1 MRIYLPATFAEL
13 PTVEVRSD
21 GQASMTISPRRA
33 HAVTSS
39 LELAHPEEDSE
50 GLEYVA
56 LLAAADADLEL
67 LAGSPHGVQLRVVL
81 TLEVPDDAV
90 TTAGPDVAVLEPSA
104 VDVTREVIGA
114 VVVCVHVDE
123 PEAGHDVA
131 AMLAGDDDAAERL
144 VERDL
149 LWYDTTEFADIPTA

>member
-13 PTVEVRSD
+13 ATVDVAPD
-21 GQASMTISPRRA
+21 GQASMSVAPRRA
-33 HAVTSS
+33 HALTRA
-39 LELAHPEEDSE
+39 LELANPEEDAE
-50 GLEYVA
+50 GHEFLALLDAADTDLA
-56 LLAAADADLEL
+56 LLAGAPD
-67 LAGSPHGVQLRVVL
+67 GVQLRVVL

-90 TTAGPDVAVLEPSA
+90 VPSGADVGVLEPSA
-104 VDVTREVIGA
+104 VEVTREVVDA

-123 PEAGHDVA
+123 PEAAPDIA

-149 LWYDTTEFADIPTA
+149 LWYDTTEFADIPTE

>member
-33 HAVTSS
+33 HAVTRS
-39 LELAHPEEDSE
+39 LELAHPDEDSE
-50 GLEYVA
+50 GLEFAA
-56 LLAAADADLEL
+56 LLAAADTDLEL
-67 LAGSPHGVQLRVVL
+67 LAGSPDGVQLRVVL
-81 TLEVPDDAV
+81 TLEVPDDALV
-90 TTAGPDVAVLEPSA
+90 PADADVAVDEPSA
-104 VDVTREVIGA
+104 VEVTRA
-114 VVVCVHVDE
+114 VSGIVVCVHVDE
-123 PEAGHDVA
+123 PEAAADVA